1 MRNAITGTIIAVML
15 MLIYAPAMA
24 AVKLEGTTLTI
35 SGNTTRVQAAQ
46 VQQVLKRND
55 VERIVMWGNGG
66 DFFSGLAI
74 GLMIK
79 ESEATVQIPSGARCV
94 SACAFAAIASKKI
107 LVGGELWFHKAYRPS
122 YNTLESLED
131 IDKDGQRI
139 GITLSYY
146 AYKLDLPLRFMF
158 EVVGTTTSCKFLVIN
173 STRSAR
179 ALQAASFDT
188 DDFRYQR
195 GYADTCHSYER

>member
-79 ESEATVQIPSGARCV
+79 ESEATVQIPSGTRCV
-94 SACAFAAIASKKI
+94 SACAFAAIASEKI
-107 LVGGELWFHKAYRPS
+107 MVGGELWFHKAYRPS
-122 YNTLESLED
+122 YGPLESLED

-158 EVVGTTTSCKFLVIN
+158 EVVGTTTSCKFLVID

-195 GYADTCHSYER
+195 GYIDTCHSYER